1 MQVVHPI
8 KPLFDENSRA
18 LILGTMPSPKSR
30 EACFYY
36 AHPQNRFWKV
46 LAAVFDAPFPATS
59 AERTNFALSHG
70 IALWDVLH
78 SCEIVGASDA
88 SIKNPVAN
96 DLSVILAHAPI
107 RAIFCTGRTAAALY
121 KRLILPRTSIQAVTL
136 PSPSPANCAVSFER
150 LCSAY
155 SIVRECVSADGPI
168 ASSTAIMGATFS
180 SSAMPSMSPSN
191 MGI

>member
-1 MQVVHPI
+1 MRIVHPI
-8 KPLFDENSRA
+8 APLFDKNSRA

-46 LAAVFDAPFPATS
+46 LAAVFVAPFPATT
-59 AERTNFALSHG
+59 AERASFAISHG

-78 SCEIVGASDA
+78 SCEIAGASDA
-88 SIKNPVAN
+88 SIRNPVAN
-96 DLSVILAHAPI
+96 DLSVILKRAPV

-121 KRLILPRTSIQAVTL
+121 RRLIQTQTGRPAVTL

-155 SIVRECVSADGPI
+155 SAVRECVSADGSI